1 MEKIEGELNAV
12 QQAEIHKQC
21 KKMGMIPV
29 SNLPNEDLRLAELNR
44 LGILEKDLN
53 QDPRYSSLT
62 EITAHLMETPLCA
75 INILG
80 STFQRCKMIYGLS
93 EEEEEDFEIDEPR
106 DLSICQFSLSNPHQP
121 LVIENLL
128 EDERTRNKYL
138 HPESSSLRFYT
149 GAPLMSSRGFSLGTL
164 CVVDDKPRSVKHSQ
178 IEGLRLLADQIV
190 YLIENQ
196 YEEEQEEISPTA
208 EEKPAQAVGQ
218 YYSAATIL
226 FADMVGFT
234 SKVERLDPGELLQTL
249 DTFFQGFDQI
259 VNKHQIHKVKTIGD
273 AYMCVG
279 GVFQKT
285 KSHAKKVCSAGLD
298 MLQFVDAI
306 NLQREIHG
314 KERWDIRIG
323 IHSGPLIAGTSG
335 NSFDV
340 WGDAVNIAARL
351 ESSSEPGK
359 IQISEKTRDYLE
371 GDGELTDRGQIN
383 LKGKGSFKT
392 FFLESL
398 NK

>member
-1 MEKIEGELNAV
+1 
-12 QQAEIHKQC
+12 
-21 KKMGMIPV
+21 
-29 SNLPNEDLRLAELNR
+29 
-44 LGILEKDLN
+44 
-53 QDPRYSSLT
+53 
-62 EITAHLMETPLCA
+62 
-75 INILG
+75 
-80 STFQRCKMIYGLS
+80 
-93 EEEEEDFEIDEPR
+93 
-106 DLSICQFSLSNPHQP
+106 
-121 LVIENLL
+121 
-128 EDERTRNKYL
+128 
-138 HPESSSLRFYT
+138 
-149 GAPLMSSRGFSLGTL
+149 
-164 CVVDDKPRSVKHSQ
+164 
-178 IEGLRLLADQIV
+178 
-190 YLIENQ
+190 
-196 YEEEQEEISPTA
+196 
-208 EEKPAQAVGQ
+208 
-218 YYSAATIL
+218 
-226 FADMVGFT
+226 MVGFT

-306 NLQREIHG
+306 NLQREILG

-340 WGDAVNIAARL
+340 WGDAVNIAAKL
-351 ESSSEPGK
+351 ESNSEPGK